1 MTAGFTPV
9 AFGELAACAFAAYG
23 TLFDMAATVGRTRDR
38 LGEQARELGRL
49 WRVYQQRFVHDD
61 GAPSSLSDFWH
72 TTGRALD
79 AALAELDIRD
89 ALLRA
94 RLMQLALNVD
104 PFPDARAAM
113 EHMRNLGLKVA
124 VFSNATL
131 TMLISALKHTAL
143 DRFTDTLVPAE
154 PPAFKPSGAAYNRL
168 CNALRLEPARVLYV
182 SADPRDAE
190 NAARAGLKAVWLRRD
205 AAGNIAPQ
213 SAIATISRLDEL
225 PPLLKRA

>member
-1 MTAGFTPV
+1 MTAGPTPL
-9 AFGELAACAFAAYG
+9 ALGELAACAFAAYG
-23 TLFDMAATVGRTRDR
+23 TLFDMAATVGSTRDR
-38 LGEQARELGRL
+38 LGGQARELWRL
-49 WRVYQQRFVHDD
+49 WRMHQQRFVRDD
-61 GAPSSLSDFWH
+61 GAPASLSDFWH

-79 AALAELDIRD
+79 AALAELGVRD

-113 EHMRNLGLKVA
+113 EHVRNLGLKVA

-143 DRFTDTLVPAE
+143 DRLTDTLVPAE
-154 PPAFKPSGAAYNRL
+154 PPTFKLTEAAYSRL
-168 CNALRLEPARVLYV
+168 CSALRLEPTRVLYV
-182 SADPRDAE
+182 SADPRDVE

-205 AAGNIAPQ
+205 AAGNVAPQ
-213 SAIATISRLDEL
+213 SAIATITGLDEL